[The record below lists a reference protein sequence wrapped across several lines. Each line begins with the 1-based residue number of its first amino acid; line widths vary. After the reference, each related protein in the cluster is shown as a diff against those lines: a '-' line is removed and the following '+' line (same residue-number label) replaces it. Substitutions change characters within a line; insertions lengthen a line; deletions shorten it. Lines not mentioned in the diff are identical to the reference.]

1 MPVKNV
7 KRKTNDGFEGVI
19 TGLNDKE
26 KEIISNSVGIE
37 ANPVDEAT
45 DTLTKLKVGD
55 TTYDFNRTLIKNGTY
70 VSEEGFATL
79 NSFSFTA
86 EEMEKI
92 NNGEIDMLIGEF
104 NKRSETYYYN
114 AKKYYLGDDDM
125 PLFICS
131 SYTLMNGKSIHYD
144 EVQIYPSLS
153 QGGMISADSPF
164 IPELPS
170 DASTKKYTLKAVNET
185 LTWVDLAT
193 DTETFNNV
201 IANSNVTAQGNISAV
216 GKISTVGG
224 LEVYGNSVFTKNLST
239 SATLKGAHVVAG
251 DTELLPVT
259 PNPTDEATE
268 TLEKL
273 KIGDIAYN
281 VGGGA
286 SYTAGKNI
294 SISETNEISIA
305 NDMES
310 VNSIKF
316 NCSEVNRIVTIKQSS
331 SWQTFA
337 ITTDDLNYFPSIQ
350 LFAGN
355 NYSYKNMYIYVD
367 GSNFNLNNMYRIH
380 FEIPPHGY
388 SVYDF
393 YTLVTR
399 GKVPDVPSSD
409 GTYVLKATVSSGTL
423 TYSWVKEGE

>member
-26 KEIISNSVGIE
+26 KEIIANSVGIE

-55 TTYDFNRTLIKNGTY
+55 TTYDFNRILIKNGTY

-79 NSFSFTA
+79 NSFSFTD

-104 NKRSETYYYN
+104 NKRNETYYYN
-114 AKKYYLGDDDM
+114 AKKYYLGDDDDM

-131 SYTLMNGKSIHYD
+131 SYTLMNGESIHYN

-153 QGGMISADSPF
+153 QGGMISTDSPF

-170 DASTKKYTLKAVNET
+170 DASTKKYTLKAVNGA

-201 IANSNVTAQGNISAV
+201 VVNSNVTAQGNISAI

-224 LEVYGNSVFTKNLST
+224 LEVYGNSVFTKDLST
-239 SATLKGAHVVAG
+239 SATLKGAHVVSG

-259 PNPTDEATE
+259 PNPTGEATE
-268 TLEKL
+268 TLTKL
-273 KIGDIAYN
+273 K
-281 VGGGA
+281 VGGTTYGIG
-286 SYTAGKNI
+286 SDEIVESLDVNTTLTIPTAYFQLGVANDGKAIFMTNENAVDLVSGI
-294 SISETNEISIA
+294 GTLPISELLKYDEFSVKLNLNGNLMKAVFRKKYEVISNGNAVTSNYNI
-305 NDMES
+305 NLTFLNGSLFNVEMELQFWKTS
-310 VNSIKF
+310 NTF
-316 NCSEVNRIVTIKQSS
+316 N
-331 SWQTFA
+331 A
-337 ITTDDLNYFPSIQ
+337 
-350 LFAGN
+350 
-355 NYSYKNMYIYVD
+355 NYSWC
-367 GSNFNLNNMYRIH
+367 
-380 FEIPPHGY
+380 
-388 SVYDF
+388 
-393 YTLVTR
+393 
-399 GKVPDVPSSD
+399 KVHIIDK
-409 GTYVLKATVSSGTL
+409 L
-423 TYSWVKEGE
+423 